1 MPQVLQGSIIR
12 ATVTD
17 TNGVNPKTRPLVVV
31 SGNSELSQSETVI
44 CVAITSGINDPP
56 LPDEVVLPWHPG
68 GRCRT
73 KLKTKCGAKCS
84 WIREVRK
91 SAVVEIKGHCPRA
104 ELEMILDQIG
114 KLAP

>member
-1 MPQVLQGSIIR
+1 VPQILQGSIIR

-17 TNGVNPKTRPLVVV
+17 TIGANPKARPLIVI
-31 SGNSELSQSETVI
+31 SGNPELSQSDAVI

-56 LPDEVVLPWHPG
+56 LQDEVVLPWHPE

-73 KLKTKCGAKCS
+73 KLKTRCGAKCS

-91 SAVVEIKGHCPRA
+91 SAVLEVKGHCPRA
-104 ELEMILDQIG
+104 ELEMILDQVG